1 MIFTCLEILDL
12 IEHGRKDLL
21 EINMHL
27 QKQVTILMAR
37 VTELEQQLS
46 KNSSNSS
53 KPPSSDG
60 LAKPQPKSQ
69 RKSSGKK
76 SGGQKGH
83 KGNTL
88 KKAVSPDHTIILQA
102 NTCSCH
108 ADLSHTATIGFDCRQ
123 VFELPEPKLEVI
135 EFKAEIKICPNCG
148 RQIKAEFPDLVN
160 APVQYGERFRALLV
174 YLQNQQL
181 IPANRIAQMMA
192 DLFNAPV
199 CEATILDA
207 SKRSYENLEPFE
219 AAVKEA
225 LVKSPVLNVDESGAR
240 TADKLHWLHVA
251 CTDMLTFYGI
261 HEKRGAEA
269 MDHFNIIPHFSG
281 HLIHDFW
288 KPYLNYECHHGLCN
302 AHLLRELTFLFEQEN
317 QIWAKKMYDLLLG
330 TEKYVK
336 EQNIQLSTEQK
347 IPWIQKYRNILTE
360 GWMANPLKPETGK
373 KKRGRRKKTKSQNL
387 LARLGDHESSVLAFI
402 HDKNVPF
409 TNNLAE
415 QDIRMIKV
423 RLKISGCFRT
433 LQGAKNFARIRSY
446 ISTARKQACN
456 ILDAITNAVVGRP
469 LIPSISQ

>member
-1 MIFTCLEILDL
+1 MIFTYLEILDL
-12 IEHGRKDLL
+12 IEYGREALL
-21 EINMHL
+21 KINLHL
-27 QKQVTILMAR
+27 QQQITLLTAR
-37 VTELEQQLS
+37 VAELEQQLS

-60 LAKPQPKSQ
+60 LAKPQPKSL
-69 RKSSGKK
+69 RKRSGKK

-88 KKAVSPDHTIILQA
+88 QKAANPDHTIILQA
-102 NTCSCH
+102 NSCSCH
-108 ADLSHTATIGFDCRQ
+108 ADLSHMAAIGFDCRQ
-123 VFELPEPKLEVI
+123 VFELPEPKLEVT
-135 EFKAEIKICPNCG
+135 EFK
-148 RQIKAEFPDLVN
+148 
-160 APVQYGERFRALLV
+160 
-174 YLQNQQL
+174 
-181 IPANRIAQMMA
+181 
-192 DLFNAPV
+192 
-199 CEATILDA
+199 
-207 SKRSYENLEPFE
+207 FE
-219 AAVKEA
+219 DAVKEA
-225 LVKSPVLNVDESGAR
+225 LIKSPVLNVDESGAR

-261 HEKRGAEA
+261 HEKRGTDA
-269 MDHFNIIPHFSG
+269 MDHFNIIPHFTG

-288 KPYLNYECHHGLCN
+288 KPYLNYGCHHGLCN
-302 AHLLRELTFLFEQEN
+302 AHLLRELTFLFEQED
-317 QIWAKKMYDLLLG
+317 QIWAKKMIDLLVG

-360 GWMANPLKPETGK
+360 GWMASPLKPETGK
-373 KKRGRRKKTKSQNL
+373 KKCGRRKKTKSQNL
-387 LARLGDHESSVLAFI
+387 LARLGDHESSVLAFL

-446 ISTARKQACN
+446 ISTARKHACN
-456 ILDAITNAVVGRP
+456 ILDAITDAVIGRP

>member
-1 MIFTCLEILDL
+1 MIFTCLEILAL
-12 IEHGRKDLL
+12 IEYGRKDLL
-21 EINMHL
+21 EINLHL
-27 QKQVTILMAR
+27 QKQVTILMVR

-60 LAKPQPKSQ
+60 LTKPCPKSQ
-69 RKSSGKK
+69 RIRSGKK

-88 KKAVSPDHTIILQA
+88 HKVVNPDHTIIFPV
-102 NTCSCH
+102 TSCICH
-108 ADLSHTATIGFDCRQ
+108 SDLSQTAAIGFDCRQ
-123 VFELPEPKLEVI
+123 VFELPEPKLEVT

-148 RQIKAEFPDLVN
+148 MHVKAQFPDLIN

-181 IPANRIAQMMA
+181 IPANRISQMMT

-199 CEATILDA
+199 CEATIFDA
-207 SKRSYENLEPFE
+207 SKRSYVNLEQFE

-225 LVKSPVLNVDESGAR
+225 LVKSPILNVDESGAR

-261 HEKRGAEA
+261 HEKRGTEA

-281 HLIHDFW
+281 RLIHDFW
-288 KPYLNYECHHGLCN
+288 KPYLNYGCHHGLCN
-302 AHLLRELTFLFEQEN
+302 AHLLRELTFLFEQED
-317 QIWAKKMYDLLLG
+317 QLWAKHMFDLLVG

-347 IPWIQKYRNILTE
+347 IPWIQKYRNILTQ
-360 GWMANPLKPETGK
+360 GWMVNPLKTETGK
-373 KKRGRRKKTKSQNL
+373 KKRGRRKKTKTQNL
-387 LARLGDHESSVLAFI
+387 LARLGDHEASVLAFL

-433 LQGAKNFARIRSY
+433 LQGAKNFARIRS
-446 ISTARKQACN
+446 
-456 ILDAITNAVVGRP
+456 
-469 LIPSISQ
+469 

>member
-1 MIFTCLEILDL
+1 MFTRQDL
-12 IEHGRKDLL
+12 INLMEHNADALL
-21 EINMHL
+21 DITLYL
-27 QKQVTILMAR
+27 QQQVTILMER
-37 VTELEQQLS
+37 VTQLEQQLS

-60 LAKPQPKSQ
+60 LSKPHPKSQ
-69 RKSSGKK
+69 RKRSGKK
-76 SGGQKGH
+76 TGGQKGH
-83 KGNTL
+83 KGYTL
-88 KKAVSPDHTIILQA
+88 EKVVNPDHTIILPA
-102 NTCSCH
+102 ASCACH
-108 ADLSHTATIGFDCRQ
+108 ADLSRTPAIGFDCRQ
-123 VFELPEPKLEVI
+123 VFELPEPKLEVT

-148 RQIKAEFPDLVN
+148 LQVKAKFPDLIN
-160 APVQYGERFRALLV
+160 APVQYGERFRAFLV

-181 IPANRIAQMMA
+181 IPANRISQMMT

-199 CEATILDA
+199 CEATIFDA

-219 AAVKEA
+219 AAVKQA

-240 TADKLHWLHVA
+240 TANKLHWLHVTS
-251 CTDMLTFYGI
+251 TDMLTFYGI

-288 KPYLNYECHHGLCN
+288 KPYLNYGCHHGLCN
-302 AHLLRELTFLFEQEN
+302 AHLLRELTFLFEQED
-317 QIWAKKMYDLLLG
+317 QLWAKHMFDLLVG
-330 TEKYVK
+330 TEKFVK
-336 EQNIQLSTEQK
+336 EQNIQLTVKQK
-347 IPWIQKYRNILTE
+347 IPWIEKYRSILTE
-360 GWMANPLKPETGK
+360 GWATNPLKPETSK

-387 LARLGDHESSVLAFI
+387 LVRLGDHESSVLAFL

-456 ILDAITNAVVGRP
+456 ILEAITDAVVGQP
-469 LIPSISQ
+469 LIPSVFH